1 MKVTGYDTDDYDN
14 GYAGIGKPIDALKV
28 YYTTPDGI
36 RSTGV
41 YYCAKYK
48 TSPINASTYY
58 DWQIDT
64 DTDNGQDGYAGV
76 FGVAMDKLCLCLV

>member
-1 MKVTGYDTDDYDN
+1 MTGWNYKEPIN
-14 GYAGIGKPIDALKV
+14 GYAGNGKPIDALRI

-41 YYCAKYK
+41 YFCAKYK
-48 TSPINASTYY
+48 TSPLDASTYY

-64 DTDNGQDGYAGV
+64 NTDNGMDGYAGA
-76 FGVAMDKLCLCLV
+76 FGVAMDKLCLDLV